1 MRHQS
6 TEIHIERKDK
16 SDCSPGG
23 AATWLRD
30 GAALS

>member
-16 SDCSPGG
+16 SRSGD
-23 AATWLRD
+23 AATTLLRNR
-30 GAALS
+30 AAFS